1 MLLCRYSSGMLGEES
16 VVDDVDM
23 ADAEQQVVLLSHDS
37 CSEPSLSPAIPEIKH
52 SLLPCTSIVG
62 QVLAVQRG
70 GNKRKG
76 KGKGVNPKAEANR
89 ELERQQVEM
98 EDATIR

>member
-1 MLLCRYSSGMLGEES
+1 M
-16 VVDDVDM
+16 
-23 ADAEQQVVLLSHDS
+23 
-37 CSEPSLSPAIPEIKH
+37 SPADLEPRH
-52 SLLPCTSIVG
+52 SLLPCTSIIG
-62 QVLAVQRG
+62 QLLAVQRG